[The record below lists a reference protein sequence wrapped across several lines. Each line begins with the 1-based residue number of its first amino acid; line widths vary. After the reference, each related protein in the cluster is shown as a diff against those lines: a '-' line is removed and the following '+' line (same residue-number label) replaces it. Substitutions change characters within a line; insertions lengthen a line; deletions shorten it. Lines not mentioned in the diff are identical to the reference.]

1 MQYQLVT
8 TNDQLANVCK
18 TASGKNA
25 IALDTEFVRTRTL
38 SPHLGLIQL
47 YDGEQLVLIDPLSI
61 TNVMPFINL
70 LENPN
75 VIKVLHACSED
86 LETFLSAFDTVPTP
100 VFDTQF
106 AASVLGMGPTLGYAK
121 LVETL
126 CDKTLDKGESRTD
139 WLARPLREAQL
150 EYAANDVLYL
160 LPCYDILNQR
170 IREKGK
176 LDWVYQEIALLA
188 DKKRAKMPE
197 DFAFLQIKNN
207 WRLSSEQ
214 LTVLQALAGWR
225 LAKAREK
232 DLALNFVFKESHLFD
247 VAIRLPSSKS
257 GLSRVHGIPPQT
269 MRRYGDT
276 IVTLVEEGRQR
287 FEATPAH
294 LRLPQVRR
302 LIDVPNYKKILA
314 ALKDVATNIAQQQDV
329 SLEVIASKKQ
339 LNQLLKWYWFQW
351 DECRVQRLMP
361 DVLVGWRAPLFVNE
375 VERILGPFPVIESRE
390 SV

>member
-8 TNDQLANVCK
+8 TNEQLDRVCEQ
-18 TASGKNA
+18 ASQKRA

-47 YDGEQLVLIDPLSI
+47 YDGEQLVLIDPISI
-61 TNVMPFINL
+61 TNLLPFIAL
-70 LENPN
+70 LENTK

-86 LETFLSAFDTVPTP
+86 LETFLSAFDAVPTP

-106 AASVLGMGPTLGYAK
+106 AASLLGMGPTLGYAK

-126 CDKTLDKGESRTD
+126 CGEILDKGESRTD

-150 EYAANDVLYL
+150 QYAANDVLYL
-160 LPCYDILNQR
+160 LPCYEILNQQ
-170 IREKGK
+170 IQEKNK
-176 LDWVYQEIALLA
+176 LEWVYQEIAQLA
-188 DKKRAKMPE
+188 EKKRSKVPE

-214 LTVLQALAGWR
+214 LTVLQALASWR
-225 LAKAREK
+225 LTKAREK

-247 VAIRLPSSKS
+247 VAQKLPASKS

-269 MRRYGDT
+269 MRRYGDV
-276 IVTLVEEGRQR
+276 IVALVEEGRQR
-287 FEATPAH
+287 FQNTPAH
-294 LRLPQVRR
+294 LRLPQVKR
-302 LIDVPNYKKILA
+302 LIDMPTYKKTLST
-314 ALKDVATNIAQQQDV
+314 LKDVASNIAEQQGV
-329 SLEVIASKKQ
+329 SVEVVASKKQ

-351 DECRVQRLMP
+351 DECRVQGLLP
-361 DVLVGWRAPLFVNE
+361 DVLVGWRGPLFINA
-375 VERILGPFPVIESRE
+375 VERILGPFPVVESRE